1 MNTELKQLSLWLNLN
16 RLSLNISKTNFII
29 FRSNKKKTLPYNVTL
44 KMNKK
49 AIMEKEH
56 IKYLGVYIDYCLNW
70 KEHISIISKKVS
82 RGVGIV
88 CKLKQYL
95 CTKSITTIYYS
106 LVYSHLVYGIQ
117 VWGSACDT
125 DLKILSTL
133 QNKAVRIMTNNNTF
147 RTESCALVSADPL
160 FVELKLL
167 KIKEI
172 FQLEVGKFIF
182 SSLKK
187 NTPPIFHDWFI
198 PNHSVHGHATVSNT
212 NIDCEHYFA
221 IGTVT
226 FTNTLHTQGSNLV
239 TYGGRQLKV
248 AGPILWNSLPL
259 PMRESDTLQIFKLEL
274 KKFFLDQYQL

>member
-1 MNTELKQLSLWLNLN
+1 
-16 RLSLNISKTNFII
+16 
-29 FRSNKKKTLPYNVTL
+29 
-44 KMNKK
+44 MNKK

-147 RTESCALVSADPL
+147 QTESWALVSADPL

-182 SSLKK
+182 SCLKK
-187 NTPPIFHDWFI
+187 I
-198 PNHSVHGHATVSNT
+198 
-212 NIDCEHYFA
+212 
-221 IGTVT
+221 
-226 FTNTLHTQGSNLV
+226 
-239 TYGGRQLKV
+239 
-248 AGPILWNSLPL
+248 PL
-259 PMRESDTLQIFKLEL
+259 PFSMTGLFPIILPMDMPLCQTQILIVNIIL
-274 KKFFLDQYQL
+274 PQGQLHLPIPFIHKDLI